1 MAIRYNKEFNKEIQ
15 QVVKNFNAKIARLEA
30 TEQEILPDKT
40 SVKELKTV
48 YQDRRQLK
56 RKLRQ
61 LRSFSERGM
70 EKVLLTPGG
79 AEMTRWEFETGR
91 ADYIAAKRRIARTV
105 KAGKATT
112 KSPFLKNEE
121 LQNAEDKLSEMKK
134 SYQQF
139 TQSELNFINKLVDK
153 ELKHIYYEENF
164 KVNLIRKFET
174 IVHEKRGDDEKYNEE
189 LVRRLQK
196 FTGAELLQIYKGEQ
210 GLSSIMEYA
219 DTEGML
225 QSTQLKSQAHV
236 GAYIDKTRFDD
247 IVEAFV
253 NNLSIYEK
261 KYKK

>member
-1 MAIRYNKEFNKEIQ
+1 MAIRYDKEFNAEINK
-15 QVVKNFNAKIARLEA
+15 VVKNFNAKVKRLEA
-30 TEQEILPDKT
+30 KEQEIVPEIT
-40 SVKELKTV
+40 SVKELKTIFK
-48 YQDRRQLK
+48 DRRQLK
-56 RKLRQ
+56 RKLKQ
-61 LRSFSERGM
+61 LRKFSEKGM
-70 EKVLLTPGG
+70 EKVLITPGG

-91 ADYIAAKRRIARTV
+91 ADYIAAKRRITRTV
-105 KAGKATT
+105 KAGKTTT

-134 SYQQF
+134 SYQEF

-153 ELKHIYYEENF
+153 ELQHVYYEENF

-174 IVHEKRGDDEKYNEE
+174 IVHEKRGEDTKYNEE

-225 QSTQLKSQAHV
+225 QKVQLKSQAHPD
-236 GAYIDKTRFDD
+236 AYIDKTRFDD